1 MRWFQLYS
9 FRDRGLTSA
18 IVDVALAAGF
28 RALVVTADS
37 PVVGKRDRAL
47 RSATGTGLSLPI
59 PLVTALAGAET
70 TAADLARLTDA
81 SLTWADLSALVERIP
96 IPVVLKGV
104 LSAEDATRACDAGVA
119 GIIVSNHGGRQL
131 DGVPASLD
139 VLPGIVEAVAGRVE
153 LLLDGGVRRGTDVV
167 VALAL
172 GAKAVLVGRPIV
184 WSLAVGGEEG
194 VRTMLEILRE
204 EFALALA
211 LSGAPSPERLSA
223 AFIRPALA

>member
-1 MRWFQLYS
+1 MCVSTIATCSFEELAEAAPDGMRWFQLYS
-9 FRDRGLTSA
+9 FRDRGLMSA

-37 PVVGKRDRAL
+37 PVVGKRDRAR

-139 VLPGIVEAVAGRVE
+139 VLH
-153 LLLDGGVRRGTDVV
+153 
-167 VALAL
+167 
-172 GAKAVLVGRPIV
+172 VLT
-184 WSLAVGGEEG
+184 S
-194 VRTMLEILRE
+194 
-204 EFALALA
+204 
-211 LSGAPSPERLSA
+211 
-223 AFIRPALA
+223 